1 MRYEVIRPSGTYRI
15 GYRIF
20 YSNWVLFVETTHKV
34 AIAAF
39 LEYQLQ
45 DTIGIEKVAVALHLN
60 VGLIR
65 LVLAGLD
72 LGDEKV
78 LALSKRLFDHLVK
91 SRSENRVDLVEL
103 EGLFDYAFIIY
114 QFYLLLNLAS
124 VYCAFNHYF

>member
-1 MRYEVIRPSGTYRI
+1 M
-15 GYRIF
+15 
-20 YSNWVLFVETTHKV
+20 ETAHKV

-91 SRSENRVDLVEL
+91 SISENRVDFVEL

-124 VYCAFNHYF
+124 VYCVFNHYF

>member
-15 GYRIF
+15 RYRIF
-20 YSNWVLFVETTHKV
+20 YSNWVLFVETAHKV

-91 SRSENRVDLVEL
+91 
-103 EGLFDYAFIIY
+103 G
-114 QFYLLLNLAS
+114 
-124 VYCAFNHYF
+124 